1 MRHAKNFHPEW
12 GFLAPAPSFMRT
24 LRTVFVATAV
34 GATEEAVWFYG
45 SIRWEGQMW
54 VAERTLVRPIPTA
67 STSIGAPQIARLNPP
82 AINQSESPHVSG
94 VDGHAG
100 GSATS
105 EAYAGP
111 SLRRAVAFAAVRT
124 ATDNT
129 SAKTAAAPSPAAK
142 TRAMR
147 VAQQSARQKDTV
159 SLSHRNI
166 QHTAQYP
173 EISPRRPTYQ
183 VERPP
188 SPRAYPITS
197 GAPSR

>member
-1 MRHAKNFHPEW
+1 MRHAQNFHPEW

-34 GATEEAVWFYG
+34 GAAAGGGLVL
-45 SIRWEGQMW
+45 SLVDHSAGQTS

-67 STSIGAPQIARLNPP
+67 STSVGAPQIARLNPP
-82 AINQSESPHVSG
+82 AINQSESPQVSG

-105 EAYAGP
+105 EADASP
-111 SLRRAVAFAAVRT
+111 SLRPAVAFAEVRT
-124 ATDNT
+124 ATDNQ
-129 SAKTAAAPSPAAK
+129 
-142 TRAMR
+142 TRVMR
-147 VAQQSARQKDTV
+147 VAQQSARHKDMV

-173 EISPRRPTYQ
+173 ETFPNAVQRFFAGLTAAINPL
-183 VERPP
+183 
-188 SPRAYPITS
+188 
-197 GAPSR
+197 